1 MKQLI
6 LLLALILGG
15 GAALK
20 LLTRRMRPNRELR
33 EDGQETTEDL

>member
-15 GAALK
+15 GAAMK
-20 LLTRRMRPNRELR
+20 LLTRKMRPNRELR
-33 EDGQETTEDL
+33 ETEEDFTEIS

>member
-6 LLLALILGG
+6 LLLAVILGG

-20 LLTRRMRPNRELR
+20 LLTRRMRSNREIR
-33 EDGQETTEDL
+33 NAEKDFTEA

>member
-15 GAALK
+15 GTALK